1 MPEVRNLTVTCR
13 CCPAQ
18 KKKKMLYMKSYGK
31 ECWEVVNNFSG
42 KTKVHVQ
49 VY

>member
-18 KKKKMLYMKSYGK
+18 KKKN
-31 ECWEVVNNFSG
+31 VVHEELWQRELRGS
-42 KTKVHVQ
+42 K
-49 VY
+49 